1 MLSKIRII
9 LVETSHAGNIGSAAR
24 AMKTMGLND
33 LALVA
38 PRKFPHAKATALAS
52 NAADLLDQAVVFES
66 LDEAIA
72 DCDLIIGT
80 STRSRTIPWPLLTPR
95 EFAEK
100 VKNEAGQLKKV
111 AVLFG
116 REASGLTNEELHRC
130 HFHIQIPTNPEYS
143 SLNIACA
150 LQVIAYELRVASLQA
165 GPANAQ
171 WDYPFATAAQ
181 MESFYEHLHRVLINT
196 EFLNPAVPRQLMTR
210 LRRLFS
216 RARVDEM
223 EMNILRGILKA
234 VEKNLKP

>member
-1 MLSKIRII
+1 MLSNIRII

-24 AMKTMGLND
+24 AMKTMGLCD

-38 PRKFPHAKATALAS
+38 PKKFPHPKATALAS
-52 NAADLLDQAVVFES
+52 NAADLLAQATVFAT

-72 DCDLIIGT
+72 DCELVVGT
-80 STRSRTIPWPLLTPR
+80 STRARTIPWPLLTPR

-100 VKNEAGQLKKV
+100 VKIEAEQTKKI

-116 REASGLTNEELHRC
+116 REASGLTNDELHRC
-130 HFHIQIPTNPEYS
+130 HYHIQIPTNPDYS

-150 LQVIAYELRVASLQA
+150 LQVIAYELRVASLQGA
-165 GPANAQ
+165 TEAAQ

-181 MESFYEHLHRVLINT
+181 MESFYEHLHRVLIET

-234 VEKNLKP
+234 VEKNSNK